1 MQERRHIFQ
10 KAALLLISILLM
22 VSFPISVK
30 AELLLTEE
38 EKAYIAEGNVIR
50 AISIDQAA
58 PLQYTDSRGEIQG
71 IAIKVF
77 EKISEMTGLV
87 FEYELFTTLDAALQQ
102 EYDLFFGISPN
113 YGASDL
119 LLSRPYL
126 QTETIFFANS
136 SLDLSNLDNKTYA
149 GIRGLGLPEGV
160 KEENV
165 IYFDTREESLDAV
178 EAGEADYGYANVYS
192 VVYYTMQ
199 KGYKHVVT
207 IPQGK
212 ETRDYGI
219 AVANNNEVLL
229 SIINKAIGAI
239 DENTMHNLI
248 LEVASQI
255 DKKVTY
261 SMIIDA
267 YGKEI
272 FAAMFIVI
280 GILLFCVVSYIRINN
295 RLNLQNRRRELL
307 EQISNEYLYEY
318 FSEGDRLQLSEKCSK
333 LFSTQESFEKAEII
347 LKNVLHKKLDE
358 GRATIELPF
367 TDGRSGV
374 FRLINFKIYDNTGRI
389 VSIIGKL
396 IDISEDVAE
405 KEQLLTKSQI
415 DGLTG
420 LYNAAT
426 TKELI
431 IERVQ
436 SKTRQ
441 STDAFLLIDCDK
453 FKQINDTYGHL
464 VGNQILE
471 HVSQSMKKTF
481 SKSDIIGR
489 FGGDEFCVYVK
500 DAGSANLIATKCQ
513 QLNDLIGEVKE
524 VNVTLSIGITLVNE
538 ETDYDVLFKKADD
551 ALYHAKRNGR
561 AQTIFY
567 SLKVLNG
574 KE

>member
-10 KAALLLISILLM
+10 KAALLLTSILLM

-38 EKAYIAEGNVIR
+38 EKAYIAEGNVIK
-50 AISIDQAA
+50 AISLDHAA
-58 PLQYTDSRGEIQG
+58 PLQYTDSHGEIKG

-87 FEYELFTTLDAALQQ
+87 FEYELYNTLDEALQN

-113 YGASDL
+113 YGAGDI
-119 LLSRPYL
+119 LLSQPYL

-136 SLDLSNLDNKTYA
+136 SLDLSKLGNKTYA

-165 IYFDTREESLDAV
+165 VYFDTREESLDAV
-178 EAGEADYGYANVYS
+178 EAGEADYGYGNVYS
-192 VVYYTMQ
+192 VLYYTMQ
-199 KGYKHVVT
+199 NNYKHIVT

-219 AVANNNEVLL
+219 AIANNNEILL
-229 SIINKAIGAI
+229 SILNKAISAI
-239 DENTMHNLI
+239 DENYMHNLI
-248 LEVASQI
+248 LEVSSQM
-255 DKKVTY
+255 DKKITF
-261 SMIIDA
+261 SMILEA

-272 FAAMFIVI
+272 FVVMFITI
-280 GILLFCVVSYIRINN
+280 GVLLFCVVSYVRINN

-333 LFSTQESFEKAEII
+333 LFSTQESFEKAEVI

-374 FRLINFKIYDNTGRI
+374 FRIINFKIYDNNGRI
-389 VSIIGKL
+389 DSIIGKL

-405 KEQLLTKSQI
+405 KEQLLTKSQV

-431 IERVQ
+431 AERLQ
-436 SKTRQ
+436 SKTEQ
-441 STDAFLLIDCDK
+441 YTDAFLLIDCDK

-471 HVSQSMKKTF
+471 HVSQSLKKTF

-500 DAGSANLIATKCQ
+500 DAASANLIATKCQ
-513 QLNDLIGEVKE
+513 QLNDFIGEVKE
-524 VNVTLSIGITLVNE
+524 VKVTLSIGITLVRE
-538 ETDYDVLFKKADD
+538 LVDYDALFKMADD
-551 ALYHAKRNGR
+551 ALYYAKRNGR

-567 SLKVLNG
+567 AQSETDR